1 MTTPPMR
8 REPVTNGEPPRRGPA
23 RDGYPTRRRLPDSV
37 EIGESAAER
46 RRRRAAF
53 LAELAEARA
62 LRERVAPRRAR
73 TARLRAALR
82 MRTFRV

>member
-1 MTTPPMR
+1 MTTPRQR
-8 REPVTNGEPPRRGPA
+8 RDSTTSSELSRRGPRWDAHPA
-23 RDGYPTRRRLPDSV
+23 RRGLADVPDENV
-37 EIGESAAER
+37 AER

-53 LAELAEARA
+53 LADLAEARA

-82 MRTFRV
+82 MRTFRL